1 MNIVYS
7 SSDSYSEIC
16 GISITSLLENNK
28 NVNTINIYIIN
39 NNISDVNKTRLKETV
54 LRYNRNLYFIDKIDL
69 ERLTQTSIYV
79 GRWNIG
85 TFFRLYLSSLLPASI
100 DRVIYIDCDTI
111 IRHSL
116 ADFAEMDMKGYLVAG
131 VDDCRSDL
139 YRIDINCKAGTVYVN
154 NGFLLID
161 LKKWREE
168 KVEEQFTRFISA
180 RKGDLTYMDQAP
192 LNGVLG
198 QQNKILELKP
208 IYNAQRIFFDFSY
221 KQLMRLR
228 KPTHCLTEEEYKEA
242 TTDPVVVHFT
252 PTFITGTRPWN
263 KKDKHQFTK
272 EYLYYKSISLWKD
285 EPLRKDDRKKKKKL
299 MTLIC
304 KMMPRFILI
313 PIMGYLHATWY
324 PKQRIKIY
332 EKTLKTIKKKEVK

>member
-1 MNIVYS
+1 MNVVYS

-28 NVNTINIYIIN
+28 NVNTIDIYIIN
-39 NNISDVNKTRLKETV
+39 NNISDINKQRLLETA
-54 LRYNRNLYFIDKIDL
+54 LKYHRNLTFVDKVDL
-69 ERLTQTSIYV
+69 EEIAKTSIYV

-85 TFFRLYLSSLLPASI
+85 TFFRLYLSSILPKTI
-100 DRVIYIDCDTI
+100 DRIIYIDCDMI

-116 ADFAEMDMKGYLVAG
+116 AEVYNMDMGNCLVAG

-139 YRIDINCKAGTVYVN
+139 YREDIHCKPGTVYVN

-168 KVEEQFTRFISA
+168 KIEEQFTNFISQ

-198 QQNKILELKP
+198 PQNKILELKP
-208 IYNAQRIFFDFSY
+208 IYNAQRIFFDFNY
-221 KQLMRLR
+221 KQLMHLR
-228 KPTHCLTEEEYKEA
+228 KPTHFLSQQEYNDA
-242 TTDPVVVHFT
+242 VTDPVVVHFT
-252 PTFITGTRPWN
+252 PTFLTGTRPWN
-263 KKDKHQFTK
+263 KKDNHRFTK
-272 EYLYYKSISLWKD
+272 EYLFYKSISFWKD
-285 EPLRKDDRKKKKKL
+285 EPLRKDDRKLKKKI

-304 KMMPRFILI
+304 KCMPKFILI
-313 PIMGYLHATWY
+313 SIMGYLHATWY

-332 EKTLKTIKKKEVK
+332 KKNISK